1 MARSLDKI
9 LHTPKES
16 NFWWLLVGL
25 LITLAVSPAAEAFG
39 FDDPIFI
46 VGLIFSVTMIVGV
59 WTLVSSKAW
68 FNVGMALVVF
78 SIFSSVAES
87 LLPKAWP
94 VEVLSIISL
103 WLFCVLSFAF
113 TVGHVFSPGE
123 VNSERIVGAV
133 CAYLLMGLIWGM
145 AYLFIDIFD
154 PAAFNGI
161 DDLKEGERAIRLT
174 YFSFVTL
181 TTLGYGDVA
190 PAMPLTRLLA
200 YMQAVAGQIY
210 LTVVVAALVGMY
222 ISTRIIPEKYRS
234 DDEG

>member
-1 MARSLDKI
+1 MRKTLSEL

-16 NFWWLLVGL
+16 NFWWMLAGLLV
-25 LITLAVSPAAEAFG
+25 TLAVTPAAESFG
-39 FDDPIFI
+39 FEDPIFV
-46 VGLIFSVTMIVGV
+46 VGLIFSVTMIIGV
-59 WTLVSSKAW
+59 WTLVSSNAW
-68 FNVGMALVVF
+68 FRVGMALVVI
-78 SIFSSVAES
+78 SILSSVAEG
-87 LLPKAWP
+87 LLPAAWK
-94 VEVLSIISL
+94 VEVFSILSL
-103 WLFCVLSFAF
+103 FAFCVLSFAF

-133 CAYLLMGLIWGM
+133 CAYLLMGLIWTM
-145 AYLFIDIFD
+145 LYLLIDIYD

-161 DDLKEGERAIRLT
+161 DDLKEGERSMRLT

-181 TTLGYGDVA
+181 TTLGYGDIS

-222 ISTRIIPEKYRS
+222 ISSRIVTGRQDPDNKA
-234 DDEG
+234 